1 MGIGWTRVDPTVTMR
16 FRIRGTPLDLGHV
29 IGQQTWYDE
38 TRWAWTTESRK
49 SGTRNHANLNPTGR
63 TSRSPSRTIPTY
75 RSAVGMV
82 RTELYQAVSI
92 PTHGTVRYRAI
103 PNIPILYRTSMY
115 RAVRYDIANLV

>member
-1 MGIGWTRVDPTVTMR
+1 MSQGTYHPSLVESRDDGWMGVGWTRVDPTVTMR

-63 TSRSPSRTIPTY
+63 TSLTSHWF
-75 RSAVGMV
+75 A
-82 RTELYQAVSI
+82 ELNRLKITTKQ
-92 PTHGTVRYRAI
+92 T
-103 PNIPILYRTSMY
+103 L
-115 RAVRYDIANLV
+115 